1 MTKINDS
8 FKYQQQQQ
16 RPQPQ
21 IPRPLNCFLMY
32 RLEKQKEIVAKCPTA
47 NHRDISK
54 IIAKWWQE
62 ASDEEKEPFR
72 ERARI
77 AKQEHNALYPDYKY
91 APKKKMTPKR
101 VYIRRNKKQ
110 QFTSRAKEN
119 NVLMEIIY
127 EDPTA
132 LKHLSPSDIKSKK
145 TTSAPT
151 PSRAYEPLCPVSD
164 YSATQVNVEGED
176 VCYSSSWS
184 ATPPMSFASYHSSV
198 TTPFDSPHVSP
209 YSDYSE
215 FDISSPVSS
224 CETAGYYSP
233 SSTTTATTPFS
244 CDNLNCDNTPF
255 SILDS
260 PFISDSNAYATDM
273 NYDMGMID
281 YFHFGHS
288 NMGNINNVFK
298 PATTQEFSWTESC
311 EALTTTEQYPLCNM
325 TQQVYDPPVEYINPA
340 LLQLI

>member
-1 MTKINDS
+1 MTKINNNI
-8 FKYQQQQQ
+8 KYHQQQKQS
-16 RPQPQ
+16 Q

-91 APKKKMTPKR
+91 APKKKVTPKR
-101 VYIRRNKKQ
+101 VYIRKNKKQ

-119 NVLMEIIY
+119 NMLMEMIY

-132 LKHLSPSDIKSKK
+132 LKHLSSSNNK
-145 TTSAPT
+145 TKAFTFTAF
-151 PSRAYEPLCPVSD
+151 EPLSPVSD
-164 YSATQVNVEGED
+164 YSTMSVKTEGED
-176 VCYSSSWS
+176 VYYSASLS
-184 ATPPMSFASYHSSV
+184 ASPPMSFASA

-215 FDISSPVSS
+215 FEISSPVSS
-224 CETAGYYSP
+224 CETAGCYSP
-233 SSTTTATTPFS
+233 PSTITPFS
-244 CDNLNCDNTPF
+244 CDALSYNNSPF
-255 SILDS
+255 SVLDT
-260 PFISDSNAYATDM
+260 PFISDSNAYSTDM
-273 NYDMGMID
+273 NYDMGMVD
-281 YFHFGHS
+281 YFHFDHS
-288 NMGNINNVFK
+288 NTNNNVNTTFK
-298 PATTQEFSWTESC
+298 PTTTQEFSWTEPC
-311 EALTTTEQYPLCNM
+311 EALITAEQYRLYDM
-325 TQQVYDPPVEYINPA
+325 TQQVYEPSVKYINPA
-340 LLQLI
+340 LLQLK